1 MKLLPNQSK
10 LYPNTD
16 RYKRLVG
23 KMNYIVVDYSRNYN
37 NSLYLILLRKVPQ
50 IIIFSMILRESLLY
64 KSYFCIPLCN
74 AS

>member
-23 KMNYIVVDYSRNYN
+23 KMNYIAVDYIVVDY
-37 NSLYLILLRKVPQ
+37 YLLH
-50 IIIFSMILRESLLY
+50 ILRESLLY
-64 KSYFCIPLCN
+64 ISYFCIPLCN